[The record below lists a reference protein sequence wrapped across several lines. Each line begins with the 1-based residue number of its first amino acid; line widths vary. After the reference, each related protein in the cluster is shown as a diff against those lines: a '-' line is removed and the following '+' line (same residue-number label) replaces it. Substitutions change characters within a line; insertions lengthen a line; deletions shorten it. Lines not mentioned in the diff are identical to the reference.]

1 MFKSLKEPT
10 QSYYVLDLHQVGS
23 IVELSIM
30 RPEVGVATSNGR
42 AYYRIASILK
52 RSNLPYSD
60 IILPEAAAYRGVFV
74 DGYSPMER
82 NFRIIITTRKE
93 RLQLPGNNVICVEEL
108 ADDIGLA
115 KEKLLP
121 LLYPSRPSDFFVV
134 GIDPG
139 ERTGI
144 AAFINHR
151 EVESC
156 VQQTMQGTIERT
168 CALIDNAP
176 SDIRKIVK
184 IGAGNLSTALRIAE
198 ILRSRFGTS
207 ARIQLVNESGTS
219 SLTRRGR
226 FKGITRD
233 QRAAKLIAFR
243 DGEDYMAEESQ
254 QSAGFTT

>member
-1 MFKSLKEPT
+1 
-10 QSYYVLDLHQVGS
+10 
-23 IVELSIM
+23 M

-42 AYYRIASILK
+42 AYYRITSILK

-60 IILPEAAAYRGVFV
+60 VILPDVSAYTGPFAEAYDQMMGH
-74 DGYSPMER
+74 

-93 RLQLPGNNVICVEEL
+93 RLLLQGDNVVCVEEL
-108 ADDIGLA
+108 GDDVGLA

-121 LLYPSRPSDFFVV
+121 LLYPSGPSDFFVV

-151 EVESC
+151 EVESG
-156 VQQTMQGTIERT
+156 VQHTMHGTIERI
-168 CALIDNAP
+168 CSLIDNAP
-176 SDIRKIVK
+176 PNIRKIVK

-198 ILRSRFGTS
+198 VLRSRFGAS
-207 ARIQLVNESGTS
+207 VRIQLVNESGTS
-219 SLTRRGR
+219 SLTRRAR

-243 DGEDYMAEESQ
+243 EGEDYLPEEP